1 MKNLGSFYQSGD
13 WKGEKHVPVINAPDK
28 VKRGDF
34 IEVNVNIGE
43 EIAHPNTFEHY
54 ISWIKVYFHPE
65 GGNFP
70 IEIGT
75 YDFAA
80 HGEHDAFTEPYVTL
94 KFKAEKSGI
103 ILASSYCNIHGLWEN
118 SKEIIVED

>member
-1 MKNLGSFYQSGD
+1 MLLKQLK
-13 WKGEKHVPVINAPDK
+13 KGEIV
-28 VKRGDF
+28 
-34 IEVNVNIGE
+34 EVNVNIGE

-80 HGEHDAFTEPYVTL
+80 HGEYDVFTEPNVTL
-94 KFKAEKSGI
+94 KFKAENQEQYLLQAIAISTVYGKT
-103 ILASSYCNIHGLWEN
+103 NKN
-118 SKEIIVED
+118 